1 MYIEEYKKE
10 LENWKKDHTN
20 FYDECLHAMKN
31 HKATLGAYMH
41 IYDYAMSELPNL
53 PGQVELGA
61 CEDLFMI
68 YHEKSGFNGM
78 AGMLNL
84 LCYYDKFFYAK
95 CLLQKEKLKKAL
107 LTWLVIGDLHTCI
120 INKTVRHPN
129 KDDYE
134 EGLRK
139 LQYRLIGNS
148 LITELKNADYWS
160 SQRIFDK
167 LLLSKDELKECLDRY
182 ASTFPKASKEN
193 QQSTNKRGRKTKF
206 DGLKENT
213 LEAFI
218 EYSTG
223 SCNNVDAYVK
233 KIVQQLELCTTGE
246 DLAALT
252 IALEYCKIIKCVDNG
267 GVKMFWE
274 ILHKKNTNIVGY
286 ETMNDSYKGLFS
298 FHNNGKVPLKFASGR
313 KKILEYIKIFQE
325 TKNEHDNGVQ
335 ETSIEAN

>member
-1 MYIEEYKKE
+1 MNIEEYKKE
-10 LENWKKDHTN
+10 LENWRKEHTS
-20 FYDECLHAMKN
+20 FYNECLHAMKN
-31 HKATLGAYMH
+31 RKATLAAFMH
-41 IYDYAMSELPNL
+41 IYDYAMSELPSL
-53 PGQVELGA
+53 PEQVELGA

-68 YHEKSGFNGM
+68 YHEKSSFNGM
-78 AGMLNL
+78 SGMLNL
-84 LCYYDKFFYAK
+84 LCYYDKIFYAK
-95 CLLQKEKLKKAL
+95 CLLQKEKLKMAL

-120 INKTVRHPN
+120 INKTARHPN

-139 LQYRLIGNS
+139 LQYRLIRNS
-148 LITELKNADYWS
+148 LITELKNANYWS

>member
-1 MYIEEYKKE
+1 MNIEEYKRE
-10 LENWKKDHTN
+10 LENWKEEHTN
-20 FYDECLHAMKN
+20 FYNECLHAMKN
-31 HKATLGAYMH
+31 RKATLGSYMH

-53 PGQVELGA
+53 PEQVELGA

-68 YHEKSGFNGM
+68 YHDKSSFNGM

-95 CLLQKEKLKKAL
+95 CLLQKEKLKIAL

-120 INKTVRHPN
+120 INKTARHPN

-139 LQYRLIGNS
+139 LQYRLVRNS
-148 LITELKNADYWS
+148 LITELKNATFWS

-167 LLLSKDELKECLDRY
+167 LLLSKEELKECLDSH
-182 ASTFPKASKEN
+182 ALINPEAPKES
-193 QQSTNKRGRKTKF
+193 QPSTNKRGRKSKF

-223 SCNNVDAYVK
+223 KQNNIDAYVE
-233 KIVQQLELCTTGE
+233 KIVQQLEHCTTGE

-252 IALEYCKIIKCVDNG
+252 IALEYYKIIKCVDNG
-267 GVKMFWE
+267 GVRLFWKM
-274 ILHKKNTNIVGY
+274 LHDKCDTIVGY
-286 ETMNDSYKGLFS
+286 EAMNDSYRGLVS
-298 FHNNGKVPLKFASGR
+298 FHKNGKVSPEFATGR
-313 KKILEYIKIFQE
+313 KKISEYIEMFQE
-325 TKNEHDNGVQ
+325 MNNKSGE
-335 ETSIEAN
+335 